1 MWFRTEKTLWELGE
15 TDRLE
20 SGLKRAES
28 PKARVCISIA
38 AGVLPRVQA
47 GIGHRLSSSSV
58 MFEAMLRARGTV
70 DAGTL
75 ILRSI
80 SALDSAPIACQDE
93 MSPCSF
99 CSLERTEFA
108 LRRFH
113 SQTHDHVTG

>member
-28 PKARVCISIA
+28 PKALVCISIA

-70 DAGTL
+70 NAGTL

-80 SALDSAPIACQDE
+80 SA
-93 MSPCSF
+93 
-99 CSLERTEFA
+99 
-108 LRRFH
+108 
-113 SQTHDHVTG
+113 